1 MLKIFAF
8 LKERYQFYTP
18 ILEFIFLFIILLI
31 ILHYINKLIHLPR
44 FIIIFLTI
52 DLFLIFPK
60 FTINILKFIL
70 KSFFYILKET
80 ALLVIKSFEFS
91 RIELIIF
98 VNLILI
104 IFILIKYLKKKYN
117 ILKFLKKKI
126 IKSQRDKEKEVIR

>member
-8 LKERYQFYTP
+8 LKEQYQFYTP

-80 ALLVIKSFEFS
+80 ALLVIKSFKFS

-126 IKSQRDKEKEVIR
+126 IKTRENKEI